1 MENDIHSILAAKIG
15 YREKSYEMYLRTARL
30 DLDDYNNDTDDG
42 LHITSMGGT
51 WMAFVMGFGGMRV
64 ENGTLK
70 FNPFLPGKW
79 KSYSFRVDFRGA
91 HLLLGKSKKIFSVT
105 NLSEVSVP
113 LEIWDETFLLEG
125 NRTVKFT
132 KSKKR

>member
-1 MENDIHSILAAKIG
+1 
-15 YREKSYEMYLRTARL
+15 MYLLTARL

-91 HLLLGKSKKIFSVT
+91 QLLLGKNKKIFSVT

-113 LEIWDETFLLEG
+113 LDLWDEPFLLEG
-125 NRTVKFT
+125 NCTVEFT
-132 KSKKR
+132 K